1 MFHKS
6 YSLRHSKYNLPTP
19 FSFLHVQYLKPTDNS
34 FTRSSTIIFITS
46 LMLTGLIFLYIHIL
60 HTLQS
65 YMRIQSYFVSDLLG
79 ISVSAIFEN
88 QPNPVYSVNGNS
100 KLFIYSSTISIMNV
114 HASTCKQLIRI

>member
-1 MFHKS
+1 
-6 YSLRHSKYNLPTP
+6 
-19 FSFLHVQYLKPTDNS
+19 
-34 FTRSSTIIFITS
+34 
-46 LMLTGLIFLYIHIL
+46 MLTGLIFLYIHIF

-114 HASTCKQLIRI
+114 HQHVNN